1 MAQRCGSLK
10 PTLSASPTAAVGQ
23 KALALAKRSYSTAYT
38 FRLTIVKKLD
48 NWPAAKWKNFSHAL
62 RLSGLCI
69 SIINSW
75 LFLRVRS
82 PNAYPIEICRAPNP
96 DLLSVIGDYT
106 REQRRTPRYSLQL
119 GNKPYGAW
127 LTTLGF
133 LLKQTEMAVYIMVFR

>member
-1 MAQRCGSLK
+1 MVSSNFQVK
-10 PTLSASPTAAVGQ
+10 TPQ
-23 KALALAKRSYSTAYT
+23 KHCLGEKRPQNALPILLCPFHLVYT

>member
-1 MAQRCGSLK
+1 MVSSNFQVKTPQEDCLREK
-10 PTLSASPTAAVGQ
+10 RPQ
-23 KALALAKRSYSTAYT
+23 NALPILLCPFHLVYT
-38 FRLTIVKKLD
+38 FRLTIVKQLD

-62 RLSGLCI
+62 RLGGLCI

-106 REQRRTPRYSLQL
+106 REQRRTPRYSLLL